1 MTGEID
7 ECLICCQRSDLFG
20 IGSCLHPACMEC
32 SIRMRIFGESNIC
45 PQCRSPNET
54 LYFVSAPKSWDNFQ
68 LPKQRVPHADE
79 QKYQIRFES
88 DYAVHCY
95 ESYMAH
101 NCHVCAKRG
110 DEHSSF
116 PTFAALRQ
124 HMGQVHQLSFCHICC
139 ENLNIL
145 TKDRKT
151 YTKPELQRHMK
162 EGDKGDDGIRGHPT
176 CLFCEQRFF
185 DEEQQ
190 YRHLRKDHYFCQ
202 ICDTDGADNYF
213 YAKPEQ
219 LYRHYQKEHYTCLD
233 RECLEMG
240 IVFRSEMELNV
251 HKAKNHATGIRSIPV
266 DFQFSNRV
274 PGGQRAGPS
283 RGRMDD
289 NTSGSASLLP
299 AASGYGRV
307 ALVPNPQPNG
317 PSRPD
322 NVVIVPSAQSTNP
335 QPRIIRSAYNPAGNE
350 FPSLA
355 PSRPYGAPPDW
366 RAEVQ
371 QMKASKPAPISI
383 QSGEQFPVLSGG
395 SGGSSSSKPAANSVW
410 AKGKPTAL
418 FKYVP
423 AEQSKEQQPKR
434 KPFIPAPDVWPE
446 HMLEKLK
453 ARELGLPDP
462 DEVEKAEALSAEQPN
477 KKSKK
482 KKSKT
487 VSANAVVNKLDEE
500 FVPSSSK
507 FDMLGAFDEGAEE
520 VDRKANADWWTAK
533 VKSDKQKSTA
543 DTTTLRPTS
552 DGFVQINSGNRPI
565 TLRSIASTVRPVDA
579 PTETEREEVARPQVE
594 EKQEVQ
600 KENQE
605 ENTAAHKMPTF
616 SNWEEDLSYY
626 DLSDPIDSTGGAAS
640 GQQFSLSSIANMF
653 YWPFGG
659 AAESNST
666 ASANSKTDK
675 SKKKKAGST
684 QRQNNNAESSGT
696 FDVIEPQ
703 FTEADKPS
711 ASVATNEMSS
721 SPPPGFTA
729 NVPENQS
736 DAPPG
741 FTDSHATDAPPPG
754 FESKFTKP
762 TPSHEVD

>member
-1 MTGEID
+1 MSATANANENTQSNAMAPPPSRQPAAPRDGNSGGNRGRRPPQQQQQNRRRPQAQHDQLGRNVVESSENRRPLHQRNHGGDVARPQGGPSGRRRPDGDNHAHQPPSRHAKFLRHTAKDRKDHGGVQMTGQIN

-32 SIRMRIFGESNIC
+32 SIRMRISGESNIC

-54 LYFVSAPKSWDNFQ
+54 LYFVSAPKSWDNFR

-79 QKYQIRFES
+79 QKYHIRFES
-88 DYAVHCY
+88 DYAVRCY

-101 NCHVCAKRG
+101 NCHVCTKRG

-366 RAEVQ
+366 RVCCHFCIFVSITHFRR
-371 QMKASKPAPISI
+371 KCSK
-383 QSGEQFPVLSGG
+383 
-395 SGGSSSSKPAANSVW
+395 
-410 AKGKPTAL
+410 
-418 FKYVP
+418 
-423 AEQSKEQQPKR
+423 
-434 KPFIPAPDVWPE
+434 
-446 HMLEKLK
+446 
-453 ARELGLPDP
+453 
-462 DEVEKAEALSAEQPN
+462 
-477 KKSKK
+477 
-482 KKSKT
+482 
-487 VSANAVVNKLDEE
+487 
-500 FVPSSSK
+500 
-507 FDMLGAFDEGAEE
+507 
-520 VDRKANADWWTAK
+520 
-533 VKSDKQKSTA
+533 
-543 DTTTLRPTS
+543 
-552 DGFVQINSGNRPI
+552 
-565 TLRSIASTVRPVDA
+565 
-579 PTETEREEVARPQVE
+579 
-594 EKQEVQ
+594 
-600 KENQE
+600 
-605 ENTAAHKMPTF
+605 
-616 SNWEEDLSYY
+616 
-626 DLSDPIDSTGGAAS
+626 
-640 GQQFSLSSIANMF
+640 
-653 YWPFGG
+653 
-659 AAESNST
+659 
-666 ASANSKTDK
+666 
-675 SKKKKAGST
+675 
-684 QRQNNNAESSGT
+684 
-696 FDVIEPQ
+696 
-703 FTEADKPS
+703 
-711 ASVATNEMSS
+711 
-721 SPPPGFTA
+721 
-729 NVPENQS
+729 
-736 DAPPG
+736 
-741 FTDSHATDAPPPG
+741 
-754 FESKFTKP
+754 
-762 TPSHEVD
+762 